1 MTCKWVAGYS
11 VVETKGGLIRHLWSR
26 GRDWC
31 LCFESTAGKTK
42 CISEKWQR
50 SQGCTR
56 RLTKALP
63 CPWEE
68 IRKSGPRKE
77 SISFQDSL
85 PCPLRRK
92 KITLSTYFDISD
104 GTGFGKILLFLER
117 TIKQNLQNNQR
128 KTSGD
133 ASCSLFLKLLCC
145 CEIEGGSVL
154 ILISVLDAAVDL
166 LSYFVCKEVCP
177 LCSAIR
183 KTPFPQESNF

>member
-42 CISEKWQR
+42 CIYEKWQR

-104 GTGFGKILLFLER
+104 GSGFGKILLFLER

-133 ASCSLFLKLLCC
+133 ASCS
-145 CEIEGGSVL
+145 VL

-166 LSYFVCKEVCP
+166 LSHFVCKEVCP

>member
-42 CISEKWQR
+42 CIYEKWQR

-77 SISFQDSL
+77 PISFQDSL
-85 PCPLRRK
+85 LCPLRKK
-92 KITLSTYFDISD
+92 KITLHIFWYQRRERIWKNIIISGENDKAKPPEQSKEDIRRCQLFIIPK
-104 GTGFGKILLFLER
+104 TTLLLR
-117 TIKQNLQNNQR
+117 DR
-128 KTSGD
+128 
-133 ASCSLFLKLLCC
+133 
-145 CEIEGGSVL
+145 GGSVL

-166 LSYFVCKEVCP
+166 LSHFVCKEVCP

>member
-42 CISEKWQR
+42 CIYEKWQQ

-77 SISFQDSL
+77 PISFQDSL

-104 GTGFGKILLFLER
+104 GSGFGKILLFLER

-133 ASCSLFLKLLCC
+133 ASCS
-145 CEIEGGSVL
+145 VL

-166 LSYFVCKEVCP
+166 LSHFVCKEVCP
-177 LCSAIR
+177 LCSTIR

>member
-42 CISEKWQR
+42 CIYEKWQR

-104 GTGFGKILLFLER
+104 GSGSGKILLFLER

-145 CEIEGGSVL
+145 CEKEGGFRLNLNLCTRCCSWL
-154 ILISVLDAAVDL
+154 A
-166 LSYFVCKEVCP
+166 LSLCKEVCP